1 MQKISIVVDVQG
13 KIFKTCVDKKI
24 FYPKTD
30 PKLTLT
36 LTLSLIPGLGLGLAW
51 GHFQNK
57 YFLCTQVLKIFP

>member
-36 LTLSLIPGLGLGLAW
+36 LTLSLIPELGLGLTP
-51 GHFQNK
+51 GKTISVEN
-57 YFLCTQVLKIFP
+57 LKRNAKD